1 MDDEQDGKEKGDE
14 HQEDEEDDAID
25 SKEKVVMQSCPDVS
39 LRRVRRLLRKHKG
52 DPNKVID
59 VLFEEQA
66 AQDAEEEEE
75 KPINQ
80 ESTSNAVDDKSKE
93 QKDME
98 SNEHEEELNEPTKES
113 PIEEQDNEPAST
125 PENIKKPKEKKL
137 TAREK
142 KRLAKQRQKQNKIAK
157 LQAEASTSSNPDNS
171 TQDINRVTSSMK
183 QLYI

>member
-1 MDDEQDGKEKGDE
+1 MDEQDEKENGDE
-14 HQEDEEDDAID
+14 HQEEEEEDAID

-66 AQDAEEEEE
+66 AQDAGEEEE
-75 KPINQ
+75 KSINQ
-80 ESTSNAVDDKSKE
+80 ESAPDVVDDKSNE

-98 SNEHEEELNEPTKES
+98 SKEDEKELDEPSKES
-113 PIEEQDNEPAST
+113 PIAEQDNQLAST
-125 PENIKKPKEKKL
+125 PENTKKPKEKKL

-157 LQAEASTSSNPDNS
+157 LQAEASTPSNPDNS
-171 TQDINRVTSSMK
+171 TQDVNRVTSSMK